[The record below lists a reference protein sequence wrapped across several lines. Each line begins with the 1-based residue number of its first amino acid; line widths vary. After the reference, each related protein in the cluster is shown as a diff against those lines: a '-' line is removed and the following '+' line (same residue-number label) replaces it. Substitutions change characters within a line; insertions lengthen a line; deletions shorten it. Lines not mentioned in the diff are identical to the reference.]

1 MSVTSTADLPPPPS
15 SDKINIAIADLVI
28 YILLLFPV
36 IRITWRHGKSGMVCW
51 PIFLSYF
58 PLRFVSDAYQIANRD
73 EPEIPNAV
81 AIMTNAGSI
90 ACLSLTII
98 GLIYEVNVILPL
110 PPKRWTE
117 RIMLAVTHLAITAGI
132 ALATYG
138 GAPKAGAKGGVV
150 AENLNQTGNCL
161 MMFTMIFGLGWW
173 LWQTKKRVM
182 SLKSHPNFEPGKYL
196 LLAACAALPFQL
208 IRIGYNLTM
217 AFTPYAVIDPFSG
230 SFASRLLLMFG
241 TQLCVA
247 IAVTV
252 GGWMSVGLVP
262 AHALGQENQGFSRF
276 RTPRPWV

>member
-1 MSVTSTADLPPPPS
+1 MKCRFYSGPMTEEV
-15 SDKINIAIADLVI
+15 
-28 YILLLFPV
+28 LL
-36 IRITWRHGKSGMVCW
+36 THG
-51 PIFLSYF
+51 FH
-58 PLRFVSDAYQIANRD
+58 R
-73 EPEIPNAV
+73 
-81 AIMTNAGSI
+81 
-90 ACLSLTII
+90 
-98 GLIYEVNVILPL
+98 NVILPL

-262 AHALGQENQGFSRF
+262 APALGQENQGFSRF